1 MALTLNKKQ
10 PENAEEQIYIDGWKL
25 FFGLSAW
32 LVAPLAIAYF
42 SGIWLDQKFHTKPRL
57 FLGSLAIA
65 FGITSFGIVY
75 QILKL
80 QRDIKNSEKAKRNK
94 NATKRNN
101 QSG

>member
-1 MALTLNKKQ
+1 MALTTNKKQ
-10 PENAEEQIYIDGWKL
+10 PKNAEERIYIDGWKL

-32 LVAPLAIAYF
+32 LTAPLAAAYF
-42 SGIWLDQKFHTKPRL
+42 LGIWLDQKFHTKPWL
-57 FLGSLAIA
+57 FFGSLAIA
-65 FGITSFGIVY
+65 FATTSFGIVY

-80 QRDIKNSEKAKRNK
+80 QRDIKNSEKAKKNE